1 MEFFQKVP
9 KIELHAHLNGSLSNE
24 TLKELR
30 KLKHGQNGNEAS
42 PSGVDDGFYKI
53 TGGQNLSL
61 KECFQKFTY
70 AHELTDQP
78 ETLAYATAAVIREFA
93 EDNVV
98 YLELRTTP
106 KSTSSMTKRQY
117 LTTVLETIRKANKDL
132 PAIAVKLLPS
142 IDRSKGLVEA
152 EENVAL
158 VLELLP
164 SFSDIIVGMDLSGA
178 PYGTK
183 FSDYAKR
190 MAPAQAAG
198 LRMALHCGEFDDD
211 GEVKEMF
218 EFGTD
223 RIGHGTFIRG
233 ENLQFAKEQ
242 GIPFECCLTSNV
254 KCSTVGSYE
263 EHHFGRLWEGGFDVC
278 INTDD
283 FGVFDTS
290 LSQELQICSK
300 VFGLSQEDI
309 IKLQERTIDYTFAN
323 EQEKVQLRE
332 TFTNFKNSL
341 IADVQ

>member
-1 MEFFQKVP
+1 MDFFQKVP

-24 TLKELR
+24 TLKGLKRLKNELDSAY
-30 KLKHGQNGNEAS
+30 AS
-42 PSGVDDGFYKI
+42 TTDLGDDFYKI
-53 TGGQNLSL
+53 TGGQNLTL

-70 AHELTDQP
+70 AHQLTDHP
-78 ETLAYATAAVIREFA
+78 KTLAYATKAIIREFA
-93 EDNVV
+93 EDNVI

-106 KSTSSMTKRQY
+106 KSTANMTKRQY
-117 LTTVLETIRKANKDL
+117 LTTVLEAIRQASEEL
-132 PAIAVKLLPS
+132 PSIVVKLLPS
-142 IDRSKGLVEA
+142 IDRSKGVIEA

-164 SFSDIIVGMDLSGA
+164 AFSDIIVGMDLSGA
-178 PYGTK
+178 PYKTK
-183 FSDYAKR
+183 FSDYARLMKR
-190 MAPAQAAG
+190 AQAAG
-198 LRMALHCGEFDDD
+198 LRMALHCGEFEDD
-211 GEVKEMF
+211 GEVQEMF

-233 ENLQFAKEQ
+233 DNLQFAKDRR
-242 GIPFECCLTSNV
+242 IPFECCLTSNV

-290 LSQELQICSK
+290 LSQELQISSK

-309 IKLQERTIDYTFAN
+309 ITLQERTIGYTFASD
-323 EQEKVQLRE
+323 QEKLRLTE
-332 TFTNFKNSL
+332 TITNFRKSWNENQS
-341 IADVQ
+341 

>member
-1 MEFFQKVP
+1 MDFFQKVP
-9 KIELHAHLNGSLSNE
+9 KIELHAHLNGSLSNR
-24 TLKELR
+24 TLQELR
-30 KLKHGQNGNEAS
+30 KIKFGDKNGSCSTDLQGN
-42 PSGVDDGFYKI
+42 DGFYRI
-53 TGGQNLSL
+53 TGGQNLTL

-78 ETLAYATAAVIREFA
+78 KTLAFATQSVIREFA

-106 KSTSSMTKRQY
+106 KSTAHMSKRQY
-117 LTTVLETIRKANKDL
+117 LTTVLEAIRKSHSAF
-132 PAIAVKLLPS
+132 PSIIVKLLPS

-152 EENVAL
+152 KETVSL

-164 SFSDIIVGMDLSGA
+164 AYRDIIRGMDLSGA
-178 PYGTK
+178 PYGTR
-183 FSDYAKR
+183 FSDFAKC
-190 MAPAQAAG
+190 MQPAQAAG

-211 GEVKEMF
+211 EEVREMF

-242 GIPFECCLTSNV
+242 RIPFECCLTSNL
-254 KCSTVGSYE
+254 KCSTVSSYE
-263 EHHFGRLWEGGFDVC
+263 EHHFGMLWEEGFDVC

-290 LSQELQICSK
+290 LSKELEICSRT
-300 VFGLSQEDI
+300 FGLSQDDI
-309 IKLQERTIDYTFAN
+309 IDLQERTIDYTFASDG
-323 EQEKVQLRE
+323 EKQQLKE
-332 TFTNFKNSL
+332 LFNNFRNQIKDN
-341 IADVQ
+341 